1 MPPLS
6 NFKTA
11 HGEFST
17 RALDLQLG
25 RTSNTE
31 EFEKKEKTGNEQWIK
46 VIVALVLTVQVSLM
60 VMVLRYSKTSTKYL
74 SMTAVILAEA
84 LKIVTCLVVLA
95 WQYGMRVFQHLR
107 TEIFER
113 PWDMLYVSIPA
124 LLYLVQNNLLF
135 YSMECLEAVVYQVT
149 YQLKILTTAVCMV
162 LMLGKQLS
170 GQQWVSL
177 LLLTSGVG
185 LAQIDSS
192 SNAVAK
198 HTTVSSSE
206 KYSGFVALLVACFIS
221 GFASVYTEKL
231 LKQSSV
237 SLWVR
242 NVQLGVWSL
251 AAGLVALYSTAHAAL
266 EEGGFFQG
274 YTPVV
279 WCVVI
284 LQASSGILVALVVK
298 LADNIIKTFSAAAS
312 LLLSSLLSVP
322 IFGFRPSGQFA
333 AGSCLVLLSAHMYA
347 GGTLPSLVPFGCK
360 GLGRRVSHKGAAAEY
375 DGGV

>member
-1 MPPLS
+1 M
-6 NFKTA
+6 
-11 HGEFST
+11 G
-17 RALDLQLG
+17 
-25 RTSNTE
+25 
-31 EFEKKEKTGNEQWIK
+31 GNEQWIK
-46 VIVALVLTVQVSLM
+46 FVVALVLTVQVTLM

-74 SMTAVILAEA
+74 SSTAVILAEA
-84 LKIVTCLVVLA
+84 LKIVICLVVLA
-95 WQYGMRVFQHLR
+95 WQHGIRLSQHLR
-107 TEIFER
+107 NEIFER
-113 PWDMLYVSIPA
+113 PWDMLYVSVPA

-162 LMLGKQLS
+162 LMLGKRLS
-170 GQQWVSL
+170 GQQWLSL
-177 LLLTSGVG
+177 LILTSGVC
-185 LAQIDSS
+185 LAQLDSS
-192 SNAVAK
+192 SNAAAK
-198 HTTVSSSE
+198 HTTASSTQ
-206 KYSGFVALLVACFIS
+206 KYSGIVALLTACFIS
-221 GFASVYTEKL
+221 GFASVYTERL

-251 AAGLVALYSTAHAAL
+251 AAGLVALYSTAPAAL
-266 EEGGFFQG
+266 QEGGFLQG

-284 LQASSGILVALVVK
+284 LQASSGILVALVIK

-322 IFGFRPSGQFA
+322 IFGFQPSGQFA

-347 GGTLPSLVPFGCK
+347 GGTMPTLVPSCCK
-360 GLGRRVSHKGAAAEY
+360 GMGCRVSHKGAGME
-375 DGGV
+375 DDV